1 MLPQL
6 LSSTNILK
14 PPRRL
19 RLDEAAGLLSGTPDA
34 AGKVEGLAT
43 ATIERRVRKLNVDQ
57 SGWGPGEGSGQ
68 IPRESWEHCPA
79 VRHRGRPIAA
89 LGAAD
94 SAGA

>member
-1 MLPQL
+1 MFPQL

-14 PPRRL
+14 PPQRL

-43 ATIERRVRKLNVDQ
+43 ATIEREVRKLNVDQ
-57 SGWGPGEGSGQ
+57 SGWAPGEGSGRL
-68 IPRESWEHCPA
+68 PRESWQCCPA
-79 VRHRGRPIAA
+79 VRRRGRPIAA

-94 SAGA
+94 SDGA